1 MGVFIRPLRR
11 LSPPAKVGLLP
22 PLLLPRVVESM
33 KGLSRRGFSMS
44 GVGAIGIGSV
54 GRAAAEAVGEGEG
67 EAATVVVFES
77 QLRGEESLATN
88 SSGVSA
94 EMAMSS
100 ED

>member
-1 MGVFIRPLRR
+1 MRR

-22 PLLLPRVVESM
+22 PLLLFPRVVESM

-44 GVGAIGIGSV
+44 GAGVSCGIGSV
-54 GRAAAEAVGEGEG
+54 GRAAAEAVGEGG
-67 EAATVVVFES
+67 EATVVVFES

>member
-1 MGVFIRPLRR
+1 MGVFNRPLRR

-22 PLLLPRVVESM
+22 PLLLFPRVVESM

-44 GVGAIGIGSV
+44 GAGAIGIGSV
-54 GRAAAEAVGEGEG
+54 GRAAAEAVGEGG
-67 EAATVVVFES
+67 QATVVVFES